1 MDNADLSAPGPMVV
15 GRTKVSCVE
24 CRDLW
29 VLHLD
34 DDALAGARQRRPVGL
49 RDGRRADR
57 LWLERLEERCHWQPD
72 IALDDGGDLGQ
83 RAGRHAILQRLK
95 GGGVGV
101 LKDPGAHRAGEL
113 PDLDVDP

>member
-1 MDNADLSAPGPMVV
+1 MHLSAPGPMVV
-15 GRTKVSCVE
+15 GRTKVSGVE

-49 RDGRRADR
+49 RDGRRADGLR
-57 LWLERLEERCHWQPD
+57 LERLEEHRHWQPD
-72 IALDDGGDLGQ
+72 VALDDGGDLGQ
-83 RAGRHAILQRLK
+83 RAGRHAVLQRLK

>member
-1 MDNADLSAPGPMVV
+1 MIV
-15 GRTKVSCVE
+15 GRTKVGSVQLC
-24 CRDLW
+24 DFW

-34 DDALAGARQRRPVGL
+34 DNALAGHRQRRPVGL
-49 RDGRRADR
+49 RDGRRADGPR
-57 LWLERLEERCHWQPD
+57 LERLEERRHWQPD

-83 RAGRHAILQRLK
+83 RAGRHAVLQRLK

-113 PDLDVDP
+113 ADLDVDP